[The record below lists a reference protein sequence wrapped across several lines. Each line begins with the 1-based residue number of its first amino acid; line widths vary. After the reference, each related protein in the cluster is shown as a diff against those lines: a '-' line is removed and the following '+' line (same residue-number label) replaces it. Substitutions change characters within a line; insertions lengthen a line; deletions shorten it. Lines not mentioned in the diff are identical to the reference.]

1 MKQINN
7 RKGFT
12 LIELLVVI
20 AIIGILSTLAIVA
33 LGSARA
39 KSRDAKRVS
48 DMRSLFSA
56 LELYYNDNSMY
67 PTNITPGQPLAYNGT
82 TYMALVP
89 SNPTPVNDGTN
100 MCPAAGTMTNYPYSA
115 TTGGASYT
123 ITYCI
128 GQSTGELGA
137 GTHRVTPVGIN

>member
-33 LGSARA
+33 LGSARQ

-48 DMRSLFSA
+48 DMRSVYTA
-56 LELYYNDNSMY
+56 LELYNNEVGTYPATAAVAPLGSIANGSTVYMAVV
-67 PTNITPGQPLAYNGT
+67 PTNPAPWNEGSCSTVNSNYTYTQLSSGT
-82 TYMALVP
+82 
-89 SNPTPVNDGTN
+89 
-100 MCPAAGTMTNYPYSA
+100 
-115 TTGGASYT
+115 SY
-123 ITYCI
+123 IMTYCI
-128 GQSTGELGA
+128 SAATGELSA
-137 GTHRVTPVGIN
+137 GRRHVNPNGINN

>member
-48 DMRSLFSA
+48 DMRSIFSA
-56 LELYYNDNSMY
+56 LELYFNDQNMY
-67 PTNITPGQPLAYNGT
+67 PTLITPGQPLVAPGGGT

-89 SNPTPVNDGTN
+89 SNPTPLDGS
-100 MCPAAGTMTNYPYSA
+100 CVAGTTLNYPYSVNA
-115 TTGGASYT
+115 TFTSY
-123 ITYCI
+123 IVTYCL
-128 GQSTGELGA
+128 GQSTGELSSGL
-137 GTHRVTPVGIN
+137 HRVSPSGINQ